1 MAQKTQKEKLEKD
14 YKKYFR
20 FERRPEEDEQKR
32 LEQPHSGK
40 IITTV
45 TTYAAYEEPI

>member
-1 MAQKTQKEKLEKD
+1 MAQTIKKDKSEKD
-14 YKKYFR
+14 YSKYFR
-20 FERRPEEDEQKR
+20 FESRPGEDEQER

-40 IITTV
+40 VITTV